1 MINKNILFLALL
13 IFSANTIFAQSI
25 VIKNAT
31 IYNGIDDN
39 PFSGNILIE
48 DGLIK
53 KVSKS
58 LIQGDQV
65 IDADGKIVTPGFI
78 ASATE
83 IGIVEIG
90 ALSVTRDDESN
101 VYSIGFSIHDA
112 FNPNSTLIPW
122 NRSNGITSAITLPRN
137 TSSPIGGLGSFFV
150 LDSNLNIDSKQD
162 MVMIGRIG
170 GSSSSSRSEML
181 SLTDDILSFA
191 SSISAKDVRTNA
203 DIDSLIDSSS
213 IADYLE
219 LKPRDVKALFKL
231 FNENIPL
238 MISSNRAS
246 DILKLI
252 ELKKKYN
259 LNLIIKSNRAS
270 DILKLIQLKEKYNLN
285 LVIMGAQEAS
295 LVSKQIADSKIPLV
309 VNPINN
315 IPNSFDE
322 LAANKNLSSRLED
335 AGVLMMFNYGSHNSH
350 LMRQGAGIAVANG
363 MSYGG
368 AIKALTSNVASSF
381 NIEDRGSISPGKV
394 ADLVIWE
401 ADPLEPSSMPEK
413 VFINGIDMDL
423 TTRSTRLRDRYTKN
437 FDKPNT
443 YRN

>member
-1 MINKNILFLALL
+1 MINKNIFFLAFLVL
-13 IFSANTIFAQSI
+13 SVNSILAESI

-31 IYNGIDDN
+31 IHNGIDDN

-58 LIQGDQV
+58 LIQGDKV
-65 IDADGKIVTPGFI
+65 IDVDGKIVTPGFI
-78 ASATE
+78 ASGTE

-90 ALSVTRDDESN
+90 SLSVTRDDESN
-101 VYSIGFSIHDA
+101 VYNIGFSIHDA

-150 LDSNLNIDSKQD
+150 LDGNLDVDSKQD

-191 SSISAKDVRTNA
+191 SSISAKDLRTNS

-231 FNENIPL
+231 VNENMPL
-238 MISSNRAS
+238 MINSNRAS

-259 LNLIIKSNRAS
+259 LNLII
-270 DILKLIQLKEKYNLN
+270 
-285 LVIMGAQEAS
+285 MGAQDAT
-295 LVSKQIADSKIPLV
+295 LVSRQIADSKIPLV

-315 IPNSFDE
+315 IPVS
-322 LAANKNLSSRLED
+322 
-335 AGVLMMFNYGSHNSH
+335 YTH
-350 LMRQGAGIAVANG
+350 LT
-363 MSYGG
+363 
-368 AIKALTSNVASSF
+368 L
-381 NIEDRGSISPGKV
+381 P
-394 ADLVIWE
+394 
-401 ADPLEPSSMPEK
+401 
-413 VFINGIDMDL
+413 
-423 TTRSTRLRDRYTKN
+423 TRLSV
-437 FDKPNT
+437 
-443 YRN
+443 

>member
-1 MINKNILFLALL
+1 MINKNIFFLALL
-13 IFSANTIFAQSI
+13 IVGANSIIAQSI

-31 IYNGIDDN
+31 IYNGLDN
-39 PFSGNILIE
+39 SPFTGNILIE

-53 KVSKS
+53 KVSES
-58 LIQGDQV
+58 LIQGDKV
-65 IDADGKIVTPGFI
+65 IDVNGKIVTPGFI
-78 ASATE
+78 APGTE

-90 ALSVTRDDESN
+90 SLSVTRDDESN
-101 VYSIGFSIHDA
+101 IYNIGFSIHDA

-122 NRSNGITSAITLPRN
+122 NRSNGITSAITLQRN

-150 LDSNLNIDSKQD
+150 LDSNLNVDSKRD

-170 GSSSSSRSEML
+170 GSGSSSRSEML

-191 SSISAKDVRTNA
+191 SSISSKDIRTNL

-219 LKPRDVKALFKL
+219 LKPRDIKALYKL
-231 FNENIPL
+231 ANENLPL
-238 MISSNRAS
+238 IIKSNRAS

-259 LNLIIKSNRAS
+259 LNLIIM
-270 DILKLIQLKEKYNLN
+270 D
-285 LVIMGAQEAS
+285 AQEAS
-295 LVSKQIADSKIPLV
+295 LVADQIADSKIPLII
-309 VNPINN
+309 NPINN

-322 LAANKNLSSRLED
+322 LAANKNLSNRLEN

-368 AIKALTSNVASSF
+368 AIRALTSNVASSF
-381 NIEDRGSISPGKV
+381 NLENRGSISPGKA

-423 TTRSTRLRDRYTKN
+423 TTRSTRLRDRYTRN
-437 FDKPNT
+437 LDKPNT
-443 YRN
+443 YRD

>member
-1 MINKNILFLALL
+1 MINKNIFFLAFLVL
-13 IFSANTIFAQSI
+13 SVNSILAQSI

-39 PFSGNILIE
+39 PFAGHILIE

-58 LIQGDQV
+58 LIQGDKV
-65 IDADGKIVTPGFI
+65 IDVDGKIVTPGFI
-78 ASATE
+78 ASGTE

-90 ALSVTRDDESN
+90 SLSVTRDDESN
-101 VYSIGFSIHDA
+101 VYNIGFSIHDA

-150 LDSNLNIDSKQD
+150 LDGNLDVDSKQD

-191 SSISAKDVRTNA
+191 SSISAKDVRTNS

-219 LKPRDVKALFKL
+219 LKQRDVKALYKL
-231 FNENIPL
+231 VNENMPL
-238 MISSNRAS
+238 MINSNRAS

-259 LNLIIKSNRAS
+259 LNLII
-270 DILKLIQLKEKYNLN
+270 
-285 LVIMGAQEAS
+285 MGAQEAV
-295 LVSKQIADSKIPLV
+295 LVSRQIADSKIPLV

-322 LAANKNLSSRLED
+322 LAANKNLSSRLENT
-335 AGVLMMFNYGSHNSH
+335 GVLLMFNYGSHNSH
-350 LMRQGAGIAVANG
+350 HMRQGAGIAVANG

-381 NIEDRGSISPGKV
+381 NLEERGSISPGKA

-413 VFINGIDMDL
+413 VFINGVDIDL

-437 FDKPNT
+437 LDKPNT
-443 YRN
+443 YRD